1 MSIIVPAG
9 NQKVD
14 WSPKD
19 NKKLTKKASI
29 DGAEEVQA
37 EEEDPVYE
45 AAKDFLGGQEAE
57 VPGVD
62 EVIEE
67 VSEVEEVEKSV
78 SEAVA
83 EVEQKAEEAD
93 QKIEAVV
100 EAVEKID
107 EAVQGVKD
115 AVADADDEVVE
126 VIEIDE
132 VSEDKDEDAV
142 EAVPGEEVIDDEI
155 IVETEGCVE
164 AKTEDGT
171 SMDKVASTEEEF
183 CKYAKLSPQNKA
195 KLARYWVDMLG
206 YPKDYVNLMTK
217 DYEK

>member
-9 NQKVD
+9 NQKIN
-14 WSPKD
+14 WSPKND
-19 NKKLTKKASI
+19 EKLTKKASI
-29 DGAEEVQA
+29 DGVEEVQ
-37 EEEDPVYE
+37 EEEEENPVYE
-45 AAKDFLGGQEAE
+45 AAKNFLGGQEAE
-57 VPGVD
+57 IVDADVPGVD
-62 EVIEE
+62 EVVEE

-126 VIEIDE
+126 IDE
-132 VSEDKDEDAV
+132 VSGDGDEVEVEV

-155 IVETEGCVE
+155 IVETDID
-164 AKTEDGT
+164 KT
-171 SMDKVASTEEEF
+171 ASTEEEF

-195 KLARYWVDMLG
+195 KLAKYWVNMLG